1 MGKVTEAARDR
12 VDAITLRLAVVAG
25 ALRAAST
32 ICIQH
37 AKAND
42 ELQSASDIIDLAE
55 RDIMRLRS
63 DLAEEVSHG

>member
-1 MGKVTEAARDR
+1 MTKTTQAAVDR
-12 VDAITLRLAVVAG
+12 VDAITLRLATVAS

-37 AKAND
+37 AKADD

-55 RDIMRLRS
+55 QDIMRLRS
-63 DLAEEVSHG
+63 ELAEEVSHD